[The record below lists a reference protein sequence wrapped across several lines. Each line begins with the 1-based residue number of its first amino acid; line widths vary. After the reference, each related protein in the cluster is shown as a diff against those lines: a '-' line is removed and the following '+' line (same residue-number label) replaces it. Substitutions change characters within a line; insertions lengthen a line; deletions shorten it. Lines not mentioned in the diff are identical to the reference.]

1 MRFYKNGKEITMQEA
16 ADLLG
21 ADRLQARIAEAREAY
36 ADDPQERIEWMD
48 GFRIEMQEAR
58 A

>member
-16 ADLLG
+16 ENLLG
-21 ADRLQARIAEAREAY
+21 SFRLVARIAEAREAY
-36 ADDPQERIEWMD
+36 ADDPQEQIEWMD